1 MTTLT
6 LGIEEDFQ
14 GRISTV
20 KRKIDFAGIESIKTK
35 PIRIKLIDAFQAQ
48 YQIIGDFV
56 IIKADAGSWQDNVTM
71 KEPIFKELV
80 TVVSNAISNNRRS
93 GVYKF
98 DDGHAIF
105 TFTITIGDK

>member
-6 LGIEEDFQ
+6 LGIKEDFR

-20 KRKIDFAGIESIKTK
+20 ERKIDFTGTE
-35 PIRIKLIDAFQAQ
+35 PIRTKLVDAFQAQ

-56 IIKADAGSWQDNVTM
+56 IIKADAGSWMDNITM
-71 KEPIFKELV
+71 KESNLSELV
-80 TVVSNAISNNRRS
+80 KVVINALNNNKRS

-98 DDGHAIF
+98 EDGPAIL
-105 TFTITIGDK
+105 TFTITWE

>member
-35 PIRIKLIDAFQAQ
+35 PIRSKLIDAFQAQ

-56 IIKADAGSWQDNVTM
+56 IIKADAGSWMDNVTM
-71 KEPIFKELV
+71 KGPNLSELV
-80 TVVSNAISNNRRS
+80 KVVTNALNNNKRS

-98 DDGHAIF
+98 EDGPAIL
-105 TFTITIGDK
+105 TFTITWE